1 MSNIDDLKDLISGL
15 EASKKDLEAKK
26 DLFIKAKGL
35 DEQAAKLRAEIAAI
49 QDNVST
55 EKDKKTK
62 LVDQKNKAL
71 MSVMSRVEQSMND
84 VLPYGFARAQI
95 EEDGSVFIGWNTGK
109 AIVPYSGLSGGEKAT
124 FDPAL
129 CKALGGNILI
139 VEAAEIDSAHL
150 SEAFSKYEASG
161 MQVIVST
168 CHIPQLPLNWQVVK
182 L

>member
-1 MSNIDDLKDLISGL
+1 MQDLNDLITC
-15 EASKKDLEAKK
+15 LEAKQIELNAQK

-35 DEQAAKLRAEIAAI
+35 DEQAVKLRAEVETIHVNI
-49 QDNVST
+49 T
-55 EKDKKTK
+55 EEKEKRAS
-62 LVDQKNKAL
+62 LVDKKNKAL
-71 MSVMSRVEQSMND
+71 MSVMSRVEASMNEI
-84 VLPYGFARAQI
+84 LPYGFARAQI

-139 VEAAEIDSAHL
+139 VEAAEIDSKHL
-150 SEAFSKYEASG
+150 SEAFAKYEVSG